1 MNMIYENEYVYNM
14 FVIYI
19 CAFLFTHTLFLNF
32 FFVCF
37 WEKRGVAVNNR
48 KIVTAV

>member
-1 MNMIYENEYVYNM
+1 MRFFIH
-14 FVIYI
+14 
-19 CAFLFTHTLFLNF
+19 THSLSKF